1 VYRRE
6 LVAIKSTALASIV
19 GGGLTIGVLDLVESI
34 VVLQFSGV
42 PAVRVLKSI
51 ATGLLGASAFQGGI
65 GTDLLGL
72 AIHFSIAFVVAA
84 VYWIASRQFD
94 ALLEHPWV
102 SGLLYGC
109 MVFLVM
115 QFVALPLSAAVR
127 PAFSIGTFIHGLIKH
142 ALLVGL
148 PVALITARSER
159 VTAAAASR

>member
-1 VYRRE
+1 MHWRGG
-6 LVAIKSTALASIV
+6 LVAIKSTALTSIV

-34 VVLQFSGV
+34 VILEFSGV
-42 PAVRVLKSI
+42 PAVRVLQSI
-51 ATGLLGASAFQGGI
+51 ATGLLGASAFQGWI
-65 GTDLLGL
+65 GTALLGL

-84 VYWIASRQFD
+84 VYWIASRQLS

-115 QFVALPLSAAVR
+115 TFVALPLSAAVR
-127 PAFSIGTFIHGLIKH
+127 PALSIGTFVHGLIKH

-159 VTAAAASR
+159 VAAAAA